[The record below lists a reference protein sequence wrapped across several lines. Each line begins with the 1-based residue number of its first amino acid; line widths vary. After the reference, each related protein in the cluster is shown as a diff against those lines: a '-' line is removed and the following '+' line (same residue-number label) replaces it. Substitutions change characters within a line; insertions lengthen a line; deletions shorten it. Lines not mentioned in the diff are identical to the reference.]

1 MPHALHRLPAYL
13 INGIGVA
20 LGIGLV
26 QLLAA
31 VLGGPAAVLAATSGA
46 VYAHLADL
54 PNPPRRGWRR
64 VLAAALVGCGV
75 SVGLTL
81 IRSHPLALGVAVG
94 AIGFCSALTLAWGAR
109 AGPLSFVGLMAFVF
123 TMASPPPA
131 SPTAF
136 ALHTA
141 WMVGGAALYLGW
153 SVLVAVAMQPRY
165 RTLALAAV
173 LSSTAHLL
181 RSRAAVLGA
190 GSMQVD
196 GEARLQA
203 WIEQEARLDERL
215 QVARDLL
222 FAALP
227 GELADRHNALLLLA
241 LDLRD
246 TLLLGELDLDLLGSD
261 APATLVRATLGEAL
275 GRVADELQA
284 VAEALRLAR
293 PLPYTGTPQAANA
306 LASLAALQVFP
317 ADEERA
323 RLVPVL
329 AVRVRHMGEDLSQ
342 MQALMHGAPPRTP
355 LAREE
360 LQLFASVE
368 GWPLAALRPH
378 ASLRSPVLRHA
389 LRLGAALACAYAIG
403 LALPW
408 ASHPYWLV
416 LSVAVVLRGSLEQT
430 LSRRN
435 ARVAGT
441 VVGCVLVL
449 GLTQVRAEWLAAGV
463 FLASAGLAHA
473 FVTTRYGVTSAAA
486 AVMALLQAQMAHA
499 LTSFSIVERIADT
512 VLGAALAWAFSYVL
526 PSWERVGLPRLVARV
541 TRALAALADE
551 ALQLR
556 DAAAPDVPLRLAR
569 REAYA
574 ALDGL
579 AAAAQRSRVEPERVR
594 VPLADMAALL
604 VHGHALLAHVAAVK
618 LMLTRRGAELDRAPT
633 EAALRAA
640 REALRR
646 SLAGAGTPEPV
657 PPADAALGRSAL
669 PATLPA
675 EALLPWLERRLQGAV
690 LAADRVARAAADLRA
705 AAGRGPAA
713 RVTSPTA

>member
-1 MPHALHRLPAYL
+1 MPRVLHRLPSHL

-26 QLLAA
+26 QLLAWFF
-31 VLGGPAAVLAATSGA
+31 GGPTAVLAATSGA

-54 PNPPRRGWRR
+54 PNPPRRGWKR

-75 SVGLTL
+75 SVVLTL
-81 IRSHPLALGVAVG
+81 IRSHPLGLGIAVA
-94 AIGFCSALTLAWGAR
+94 AIGFFSALTLAWGAR

-123 TMASPPPA
+123 TMASPAPA
-131 SPTAF
+131 GLREF
-136 ALHTA
+136 AVHTA
-141 WMVGGAALYLGW
+141 WMVLGAALYLGW
-153 SVLVAVAMQPRY
+153 SVLVAVVVQPRY

-190 GSMQVD
+190 GSMQV
-196 GEARLQA
+196 GSEARLQA
-203 WIEQEARLDERL
+203 WIEEEAKLDERL
-215 QVARDLL
+215 QAARDLL
-222 FAALP
+222 FAAPP
-227 GELADRHNALLLLA
+227 GEAADRHNALLLLA
-241 LDLRD
+241 IDLRD
-246 TLLLGELDLDLLGSD
+246 TLLLGELDLDLLGRD

-275 GRVADELQA
+275 GRVADELHA
-284 VAEALRLAR
+284 VEEALRLAR

-306 LASLAALQVFP
+306 LASLATLHVFP

-360 LQLFASVE
+360 LQLFASVD

-463 FLASAGLAHA
+463 FLASAGVAHA

-499 LTSFSIVERIADT
+499 LTNFSIAERIADT

-541 TRALAALADE
+541 TRALSALAGE

-556 DAAAPDVPLRLAR
+556 DAAAGPDIPLRLAR

-604 VHGHALLAHVAAVK
+604 AHGHALLAHVAAVK
-618 LMLTRRGAELDRAPT
+618 LMLTRRGGDLDREPT
-633 EAALRAA
+633 EAALRSA
-640 REALRR
+640 RAELQRVLD
-646 SLAGAGTPEPV
+646 SAGATEPAS
-657 PPADAALGRSAL
+657 PAKSPAPAMEGLARSAL
-669 PATLPA
+669 PAELPA
-675 EALLPWLERRLQGAV
+675 HALLPWLERRLQGAV
-690 LAADRVARAAADLRA
+690 LAADRVVRAADDLRV
-705 AAGRGPAA
+705 AAGR
-713 RVTSPTA
+713 

>member
-1 MPHALHRLPAYL
+1 MPRLLHRLPAYL

-31 VLGGPAAVLAATSGA
+31 FLGGPAAVLAATSGA
-46 VYAHLADL
+46 VYGHLADQ
-54 PNPPRRGWRR
+54 PNPVRRGWKR
-64 VLAAALVGCGV
+64 VLAAALLGCGV
-75 SVGLTL
+75 SALLTF
-81 IRSHPLALGVAVG
+81 IRSDPLALGIAVG
-94 AIGFCSALTLAWGAR
+94 VIGFLSALMLAWGPR
-109 AGPLSFVGLMAFVF
+109 AGPLSFVGLIAFVF

-131 SPTAF
+131 DRAAF

-141 WMVGGAALYLGW
+141 WMVAGAAFYLGW
-153 SVLVAVAMQPRY
+153 SVLVAMALQPRF

-215 QVARDLL
+215 QAARDLL
-222 FAALP
+222 FAAPP
-227 GELADRHNALLLLA
+227 GDVADRRNALLLLA

-246 TLLLGELDLDLLGSD
+246 TLLLGELDLDLLGRD

-275 GRVADELQA
+275 GRVADELHA

-306 LASLAALQVFP
+306 LASLATLQVFP

-329 AVRVRHMGEDLSQ
+329 ALRVRHMGEDVTQ

-355 LAREE
+355 LAREQ

-389 LRLGAALACAYAIG
+389 LRLGAALASAYAIG

-463 FLASAGLAHA
+463 FLASVGLAHA

-499 LTSFSIVERIADT
+499 LTNFSIVERIADT

-551 ALQLR
+551 ALRLR
-556 DAAAPDVPLRLAR
+556 DAAADPEIRLRLAR

-604 VHGHALLAHVAAVK
+604 AHGHALLAHLAAVK
-618 LMLTRRGAELDRAPT
+618 LMLTRRRGELDRDRT
-633 EAALRAA
+633 EAALG
-640 REALRR
+640 
-646 SLAGAGTPEPV
+646 S
-657 PPADAALGRSAL
+657 
-669 PATLPA
+669 
-675 EALLPWLERRLQGAV
+675 
-690 LAADRVARAAADLRA
+690 ARAALQSAFDPASAPPAPSELDALASTGAVSENEPLTRRPVATELASDTVSVASPAVEITVAVVA
-705 AAGRGPAA
+705 A
-713 RVTSPTA
+713 V